1 MSATDA
7 MIRRFEAEF
16 EERQAFI
23 QGMIA
28 GAQEKNRDLTEQEM
42 NLIGDARERQSELL
56 KQLDPLKAT
65 AEIAAQ
71 SRQRVA
77 ELDEA
82 IHTARTGNLVGKVEY
97 RSAADVHRRR
107 LVRADG

>member
-23 QGMIA
+23 EGMIA

-42 NLIGDARERQSELL
+42 KLIADARERQMPNCSSSS
-56 KQLDPLKAT
+56 T
-65 AEIAAQ
+65 
-71 SRQRVA
+71 R
-77 ELDEA
+77 
-82 IHTARTGNLVGKVEY
+82 
-97 RSAADVHRRR
+97 
-107 LVRADG
+107 